1 MTPRSQKPVA
11 RRVREQALSGL
22 ATRQHGV
29 ASRSQL
35 RSLGFGEEAIKAAL
49 AEGRLGPLHE
59 EVFAV
64 GHRRV
69 SRRGYWW
76 AGVLAYGPGTVLSH
90 QSAAVLWGLRRRRKG
105 PIHVTARRGRQGIR
119 RREGIWIHRCKLRS
133 EEATT
138 REEIPVTTVARTL
151 FDLAEVAPYEEM
163 KRTAEAADRRNLLQL
178 RELEEVC
185 ERGRGRRALR
195 PVRRLLIEL
204 GVPAEGRS
212 PLEIRFAEFLRD
224 HRIPAPAQNVLVLG
238 HEVDALWPAAKLV
251 IELDSWEHHGDRAAF
266 ERDRARDPK
275 LLLAGYRTIR
285 VTHRR
290 LDDEP
295 EQLAAEIRALLA
307 QSWASGDYSERSVST
322 AICAVS
328 VGLSP
333 TRTPFASSASFFA
346 WAVPE
351 EPEMI
356 APAWPICLPGG
367 AVKPAM

>member
-1 MTPRSQKPVA
+1 MAGKLRNA
-11 RRVREQALSGL
+11 ERERALRRL

-29 ASRSQL
+29 VSHLQL
-35 RSLGFGEEAIKAAL
+35 LDLGFGLRWIERRLEEGRFEAIHRNVYIVGHDRVPQRGRWRAAL
-49 AEGRLGPLHE
+49 
-59 EVFAV
+59 
-64 GHRRV
+64 
-69 SRRGYWW
+69 
-76 AGVLAYGPGTVLSH
+76 LAYGPEAVLSH
-90 QSAAVLWGLRRRRKG
+90 QSASVLWGLRRPRWRA
-105 PIHVTARRGRQGIR
+105 IHVTARGGRQGTQR
-119 RREGIWIHRCKLRS
+119 RQGIWIHRCKLRS

-138 REEIPVTTVARTL
+138 WEGIPVTTVARTL
-151 FDLAEVAPYEEM
+151 FDLSEVASYEEL
-163 KRTAEAADRRNLLQL
+163 KKTAEAADRRNLLRL

-195 PVRRLLIEL
+195 PVRRLLVEL
-204 GVPAEGRS
+204 GAPAEGRS

-251 IELDSWEHHGDRAAF
+251 VELDSWEHHGHRAAF

-307 QSWASGDYSERSVST
+307 QS
-322 AICAVS
+322 
-328 VGLSP
+328 
-333 TRTPFASSASFFA
+333 
-346 WAVPE
+346 
-351 EPEMI
+351 
-356 APAWPICLPGG
+356 
-367 AVKPAM
+367 